1 MADSSNFVSSTK
13 FHQNIPKIWNAKE
26 ICNHIASSNLSYDSK
41 RIKWI
46 GTFDI
51 LQKFVECDLK
61 LDGKWSSPGGCSKKF
76 TCYNLDISITWYPKK
91 LNTLV
96 FHGEESSGLVDA
108 LINVC
113 AEAISEDDG
122 LSNNVCVSA
131 IHSSIATI
139 NPVVDEPEQ
148 MSNHCIKDFEQ
159 TDNHQKVSIEHD
171 FKLGCQCRI
180 LAADLE
186 GVKLDIAIMC
196 RDIETKFLAA
206 FNSRDSDSEQ
216 ISELK
221 RELLKEK
228 EKCSQLEADISILV
242 RGRNREINELK
253 NTITCLEN
261 KLKSSDVINE
271 SLRQSLMQIN
281 SEKFNGVLSAEQ
293 SLSNQPEQINTYNC
307 IIDTVKSIE
316 TANSNLGI
324 CLPASC
330 NRNNNKLDNKCE
342 INKVKLTEH
351 NMNNDKISKAKVSR
365 SYSRRNLNSPPYC
378 EPLSLK
384 SLGNLPL
391 IEISKP
397 CITQK
402 KEPFLENPSNI
413 LNDSTTSTEMH
424 VCIGQIPA
432 DISEFIVLDG
442 DECMSECDNTNNC
455 PFRQSFPERPPPL
468 PHVRRA
474 EWLAHLNLVRR
485 LTAK

>member
-1 MADSSNFVSSTK
+1 IHEGLRYLTVSCNLVNPACYEMIYEPSGSTCLTSRGLTKVGQKLFQQFIEAFVYSVLGA
-13 FHQNIPKIWNAKE
+13 QAKT
-26 ICNHIASSNLSYDSK
+26 
-41 RIKWI
+41 RW
-46 GTFDI
+46 
-51 LQKFVECDLK
+51 
-61 LDGKWSSPGGCSKKF
+61 
-76 TCYNLDISITWYPKK
+76 SITD
-91 LNTLV
+91 LRILV
-96 FHGEESSGLVDA
+96 KPIPGFTAVASFGLA
-108 LINVC
+108 YL
-113 AEAISEDDG
+113 
-122 LSNNVCVSA
+122 
-131 IHSSIATI
+131 
-139 NPVVDEPEQ
+139 
-148 MSNHCIKDFEQ
+148 
-159 TDNHQKVSIEHD
+159 VSIEHD

-206 FNSRDSDSEQ
+206 YNSRDSDSEQ

-221 RELLKEK
+221 HELLKEK

-324 CLPASC
+324 CLPGEPFIPETVSVESPLDNSCLIVQPASC